1 MKDLYAENYLTVIKE
16 TEGDSKKQKDIQ
28 YSWIRKFNVIKMAIL
43 LKEIY
48 RLKVNLIKLPMKLS
62 QN

>member
-1 MKDLYAENYLTVIKE
+1 MIKE